1 MTKKAHIQ
9 TAIVIDDSEAD
20 RIILSRFIEISKFA
34 NEVVTFSCPF
44 QALEALIS
52 GMYNPSTTMIF
63 LDVHMPIMDGFEFL
77 DKFNATGINAQ
88 NFKVVFHSG
97 SENMADRDHAL
108 KFPNVVRFHTKSSNF
123 DWLDR
128 LSSKGCESQPEL
140 RNYA

>member
-20 RIILSRFIEISKFA
+20 RIILSRFIEISNFA
-34 NEVVTFSCPF
+34 EEVVTFSCPY
-44 QALEALIS
+44 QALNALTS

-88 NFKVVFHSG
+88 NFKVVFNSG
-97 SENMADRDHAL
+97 SENLYDKDRAM
-108 KFPNVVRFHTKSSNF
+108 KFPNVVRFNTKSSNF

-128 LSSKGCESQPEL
+128 LSSNDWESQHGL